1 MNAPS
6 LLSGTSSPSR
16 LLGATMRATLLC
28 LALLVSALP
37 APAHAAGG
45 KAKPSGEGEA
55 ALASFRAGEA
65 LYALG
70 HFREALEKFET
81 AYKLKPVQGLLFN
94 IAQCHRQL
102 GALKEARSA
111 YRRFLDKDPDSRFA
125 TLAREKLDEVERA
138 LEAQASAQAL
148 AAAPPLVAAAPAKP
162 EPARETATAQ
172 AAGRGGAAP
181 ARALEAPGDRP
192 AAPDAGWARTGGIIG
207 LAGGAGTLA
216 LALVAEGLNSS
227 DSDATGIGAVAIT
240 LASASAAAAGFAS
253 SSVRGVE
260 HSTPLRVAGW
270 VLFGLAVGDAVILV
284 ATPDVHKPGGLITS
298 VGALGFLGVGT
309 LSLEALL
316 SAGEAESAAARPQQG
331 GARVSPA
338 LVPVRLADGSVGA
351 SLGVVGAF

>member
-1 MNAPS
+1 VGAV
-6 LLSGTSSPSR
+6 LSVG
-16 LLGATMRATLLC
+16 LLC
-28 LALLVSALP
+28 AVGAARAAPP
-37 APAHAAGG
+37 AGDPP
-45 KAKPSGEGEA
+45 KSEVNAKDLYDQAEGE
-55 ALASFRAGEA
+55 
-65 LYALG
+65 YDLG
-70 HFREALEKFET
+70 HFQQALELFEQV
-81 AYKLKPVQGLLFN
+81 YKAKKIPALLFN